1 MDFHTLC
8 DMAVEVFAGESM
20 LTAVELEARVQN
32 AYNDGKIT
40 ESQCDWLCASLEF
53 IC

>member
-8 DMAVEVFAGESM
+8 DMAVELFSGQSM
-20 LTAVELEARVQN
+20 LTVVELENRVQN
-32 AYNDGKIT
+32 ACNAGQIT
-40 ESQCDWLCASLEF
+40 ESQRDWLCASLEF